1 MEKLVETNVCVKLNV
16 LELEVIVSVGK
27 NVLEVS
33 EMELLLAVTELDV
46 LEVVVLGG
54 VISVEDVK
62 AVLVVEELVIEV
74 YE

>member
-62 AVLVVEELVIEV
+62 AVLVLEELVIEV